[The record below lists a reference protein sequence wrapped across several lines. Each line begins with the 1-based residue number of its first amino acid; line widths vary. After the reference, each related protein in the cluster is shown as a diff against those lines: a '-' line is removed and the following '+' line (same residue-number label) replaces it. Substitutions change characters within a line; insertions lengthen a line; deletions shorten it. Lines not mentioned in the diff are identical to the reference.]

1 MGSQI
6 SPIMAN
12 IFMEALKTK
21 ALSSSTWLRYV
32 DDVFA
37 VIRSCSLSRFL
48 IHLNSHNEDIRS
60 ITSFLGHSSVP
71 HYRRLSGDVYRKPT
85 HTDQLL
91 NYKSHHSRSSQLSFI
106 SSLIRRYQV
115 VSSSTTNRDAENK
128 HLRKVFSA
136 NHYPSTFVLQAS
148 LKCALSTPTSE
159 REKPLTSITIPYIQG
174 LSEKIRYTLTA
185 HNICTSF
192 KVFGTSRQHLS
203 RPKDR
208 IDPPMRSSVVY
219 SIPCAN
225 CNYTYIGETG
235 QHLSTRIKQ
244 HQDAVRKV

>member
-1 MGSQI
+1 MSLYQIVIYTMSSCDIMKLLEFCLTTTYFQFKGKVYEQKKGLAMGFPI
-6 SPIMAN
+6 SPKMAN
-12 IFMEALKTK
+12 IFMEALETK

-37 VIRSCSLSRFL
+37 VIKSCSLSRFL

-91 NYKSHHSRSSQLSFI
+91 NYKSHHSRSAQLSFI
-106 SSLIRRYQV
+106 SSLIRRNQV

-148 LKCALSTPTSE
+148 LKCSLSTPTSE
-159 REKPLTSITIPYIQG
+159 RETTDIHHHSIHPGTVR
-174 LSEKIRYTLTA
+174 EIRYTLAT
-185 HNICTSF
+185 HNIRTSF

-203 RPKDR
+203 
-208 IDPPMRSSVVY
+208 
-219 SIPCAN
+219 
-225 CNYTYIGETG
+225 
-235 QHLSTRIKQ
+235 
-244 HQDAVRKV
+244 